1 MLKYK
6 TKQKML
12 SKASAFLHIQNQY
25 FSDKKT
31 DDDMTRITTQPFWQS
46 MRLSK
51 MRLREKGLISETDIA
66 KASKPMSFVSDSD
79 NSRSEVGN
87 FIQPI
92 KEHKKI
98 YADGH
103 LIFSKKDDKFISV
116 SAIKAKGDEENACC
130 PNCGSYGKISSYID
144 GCDYCGSKFTVN
156 DFEEKISSYALVEN
170 TPKKVLN
177 TFKFLALIIGGLAV
191 LFGIASVVSIILA
204 IIANMSSS
212 SSMETSS
219 LIVFMIASE
228 LAPVFWNVFI
238 YTGIL
243 FVIILILA
251 FKLLGNRI
259 NKTQMVKSQIKGF
272 IPEEFAQNLEFKL
285 RNIHF
290 ASTAKEVNVYS
301 TFDLDNVIAD
311 YKDVIEC
318 TLSKLTF
325 TNVKKQENVYILDA
339 DAICALTK
347 YHNNKV
353 QIESEKISLSM
364 SAPEDLQSQTLG
376 SIHCYY
382 CPNCSG
388 TVNLLNGGVCDYC
401 DTKMDYSKYSWMI
414 EKYESKGKVA
424 NPFRKIKW
432 LLLAVYAAIFIGFS
446 AIALLANQNTIYYLI
461 HFDECVDVSQSE
473 YDTVKMM
480 HEVVP
485 GVLPL
490 NGINDTTERTYTYY
504 LDDKNLTPAQ
514 AINTYCAYLSDEGFS
529 RKSATKNSYTYFRPV
544 SYPKVRLDGHFEMEI
559 GYDNEDDKIIVE
571 YTIDDTPYEE

>member
-12 SKASAFLHIQNQY
+12 SKASAFLDIQNQY
-25 FSDKKT
+25 FADKKS
-31 DDDMTRITTQPFWQS
+31 DAYMTQITTQPFWQS

-51 MRLREKGLISETDIA
+51 MRLQEKELISETTIA
-66 KASKPMSFVSDSD
+66 NAPKPMRFVSDSD

-130 PNCGSYGKISSYID
+130 PNCGSLGKISSYID

-204 IIANMSSS
+204 IIANMGSSS
-212 SSMETSS
+212 SLETSS
-219 LIVFMIASE
+219 LVVFMLTSE
-228 LAPVFWNVFI
+228 LAPVFWKVFT

-259 NKTQMVKSQIKGF
+259 NKAQMVKLQITGF
-272 IPEEFAQNLEFKL
+272 IPEDFAQNLEFKL

-290 ASTAKEVNVYS
+290 ASEAKEVNVYS
-301 TFDLDNVIAD
+301 TFDLANVIID

-318 TLSKLTF
+318 TLSKLAF
-325 TNVKKQENVYILDA
+325 TNVKKQDNLYILDA

-347 YHNNKV
+347 YHNDKV
-353 QIESEKISLSM
+353 QVESEKISLTM
-364 SAPEDLQSQTLG
+364 SAPKDLPSQSPG

-388 TVNLLNGGVCDYC
+388 TINLLNGGVCDYC

-446 AIALLANQNTIYYLI
+446 TIALLANQNTIYYLI

-504 LDDKNLTPAQ
+504 LDDKDLTPAQ
-514 AINTYCAYLSDEGFS
+514 AINAYCAYLSDEGFHLKDKS
-529 RKSATKNSYTYFRPV
+529 RYSYTYFRTV
-544 SYPKVRLDGHFEMEI
+544 SYPELHLDGHLEMEI
-559 GYDNEDDKIIVE
+559 RYDSEDAKIIVE

>member
-1 MLKYK
+1 MLKHK

-31 DDDMTRITTQPFWQS
+31 DADMTRITTQPFWQS
-46 MRLSK
+46 IRLSK
-51 MRLREKGLISETDIA
+51 MRLCEKGLISETVIA

-170 TPKKVLN
+170 TPKKVIN

-191 LFGIASVVSIILA
+191 LFGIVSVASIILA

-325 TNVKKQENVYILDA
+325 TNVKKQENVYILDV

-353 QIESEKISLSM
+353 QIESEKISLTM

-388 TVNLLNGGVCDYC
+388 TINLLNGGVCDYC
-401 DTKMDYSKYSWMI
+401 GTKMDYSKYSWMI

-446 AIALLANQNTIYYLI
+446 TIALLANQNTIYYLM

-514 AINTYCAYLSDEGFS
+514 AINAYCAYLSDEGFS

-544 SYPKVRLDGHFEMEI
+544 SYPELHLDGHFEMEI
-559 GYDNEDDKIIVE
+559 GYDSEDAKITVE